1 MAYKM
6 EKKNI
11 ALIGYM
17 GTGKTTIGKRLARR
31 LGLSFVDTDAYIE
44 KQQGKSI
51 SRIFEQEGEPAFRR
65 MEESVLAALAE
76 EENLLISTGGGIVL
90 SEQNRKLLKERTFL
104 VTLTASPGAIN
115 WPAL

>member
-1 MAYKM
+1 MAYNMK
-6 EKKNI
+6 KKNI

-51 SRIFEQEGEPAFRR
+51 SRIFEQEGEPAEGWRR
-65 MEESVLAALAE
+65 ACWRLW
-76 EENLLISTGGGIVL
+76 
-90 SEQNRKLLKERTFL
+90 RKKRT
-104 VTLTASPGAIN
+104 S
-115 WPAL
+115 

>member
-31 LGLSFVDTDAYIE
+31 LGLSFVDNDAH
-44 KQQGKSI
+44 
-51 SRIFEQEGEPAFRR
+51 
-65 MEESVLAALAE
+65 L
-76 EENLLISTGGGIVL
+76 
-90 SEQNRKLLKERTFL
+90 
-104 VTLTASPGAIN
+104 
-115 WPAL
+115 